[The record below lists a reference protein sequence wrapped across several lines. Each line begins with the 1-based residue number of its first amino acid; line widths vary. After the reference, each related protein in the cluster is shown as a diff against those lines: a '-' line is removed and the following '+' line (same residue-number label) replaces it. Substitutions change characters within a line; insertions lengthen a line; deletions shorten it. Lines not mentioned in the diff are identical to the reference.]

1 MPESS
6 PAACRFAIR
15 DRTAFCFSLRGL
27 LNLDS
32 ALTLFSFSGR
42 EDADGFFFAIFILHA
57 ISVYNSL
64 KKSAAVSNAM
74 LPCFSWL
81 IRFFLQSHSITPL
94 YKMYTNQT
102 CGSHGT
108 VDASIKESI
117 FGYLINPGLPP
128 AGTPSANFE
137 TGSLASMRRN

>member
-57 ISVYNSL
+57 ISVYNSS

-74 LPCFSWL
+74 PPCFSWL

-94 YKMYTNQT
+94 CKMYNNQT

-108 VDASIKESI
+108 VDASIKGSI
-117 FGYLINPGLPP
+117 FGLLISPGLPA
-128 AGTPSANFE
+128 AGTPSDIFE
-137 TGSLASMRRN
+137 IGGRACWR